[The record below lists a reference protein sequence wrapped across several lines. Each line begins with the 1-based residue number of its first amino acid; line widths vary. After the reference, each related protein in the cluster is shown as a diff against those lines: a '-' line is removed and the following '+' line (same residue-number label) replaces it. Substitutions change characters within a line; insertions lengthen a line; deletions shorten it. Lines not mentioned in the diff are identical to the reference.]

1 MEEEKIQ
8 YEIYSNFNV
17 NVDFNDIC
25 WTKFEDLNKEHWAY
39 KSINSLVERGIL
51 KENKYK
57 FNGNEALTRYD
68 FAENLARSIDYI
80 DLKKANKEDLNIL
93 EALMLEFSQEL
104 NKIGFDAS
112 TFNGRL
118 DNINETIELLRE
130 RVNEN
135 EKTIDEL
142 KKRIETLENK
152 N

>member
-1 MEEEKIQ
+1 M
-8 YEIYSNFNV
+8 IY
-17 NVDFNDIC
+17 
-25 WTKFEDLNKEHWAY
+25 
-39 KSINSLVERGIL
+39 
-51 KENKYK
+51 
-57 FNGNEALTRYD
+57 
-68 FAENLARSIDYI
+68 
-80 DLKKANKEDLNIL
+80 
-93 EALMLEFSQEL
+93 FSQEL

>member
-1 MEEEKIQ
+1 MKLLQDMI
-8 YEIYSNFNV
+8 
-17 NVDFNDIC
+17 
-25 WTKFEDLNKEHWAY
+25 
-39 KSINSLVERGIL
+39 
-51 KENKYK
+51 
-57 FNGNEALTRYD
+57 

-130 RVNEN
+130 RVNR
-135 EKTIDEL
+135 K
-142 KKRIETLENK
+142 
-152 N
+152 

>member
-1 MEEEKIQ
+1 MKYIVILMLMSTSIIFAE
-8 YEIYSNFNV
+8 
-17 NVDFNDIC
+17 
-25 WTKFEDLNKEHWAY
+25 TKFEDLNKEHWAY

-57 FNGNEALTRYD
+57 FKGNEALTRYD

-112 TFNGRL
+112 TFNG
-118 DNINETIELLRE
+118 N
-130 RVNEN
+130 
-135 EKTIDEL
+135 
-142 KKRIETLENK
+142 
-152 N
+152 